1 MIYIYF
7 PFYKPVYS
15 IHTFTI
21 PFHYFIDSIYR
32 TLKENSYEVKMLT
45 NKKDLYKNK
54 LDSSDFFICFSFSFG
69 NPRVWGDPSL
79 GNKPDFMY
87 NYTKNTT
94 KQVIII
100 HTEEINCRP
109 QILDLASEEFVHSIW
124 DFSEKNKRVFKFKNM
139 KCFHV
144 PIGYHPCVK
153 WNKKSQ
159 EKDIDFFFYGSMG
172 GKRDKMINDLKQKG
186 YNVVFKNCYE
196 DEFID
201 KVMRTKIILI
211 IHRMDDEKCVDFYRL
226 SCLLTNNVFVIHES
240 VDDEYIETQKKFDKI
255 IYCPYDSMVDKAEYY
270 LKMSQKERDDISN
283 EISKWWVDNH
293 HIKNYIPFEI
303 FK

>member
-1 MIYIYF
+1 
-7 PFYKPVYS
+7 
-15 IHTFTI
+15 
-21 PFHYFIDSIYR
+21 
-32 TLKENSYEVKMLT
+32 
-45 NKKDLYKNK
+45 
-54 LDSSDFFICFSFSFG
+54 
-69 NPRVWGDPSL
+69 
-79 GNKPDFMY
+79 
-87 NYTKNTT
+87 
-94 KQVIII
+94 
-100 HTEEINCRP
+100 
-109 QILDLASEEFVHSIW
+109 
-124 DFSEKNKRVFKFKNM
+124 
-139 KCFHV
+139 
-144 PIGYHPCVK
+144 
-153 WNKKSQ
+153 
-159 EKDIDFFFYGSMG
+159 MG
-172 GKRDKMINDLKQKG
+172 GQREKIINDLKQKG